1 MYDYSEYTQMV
12 DISILESLIS
22 ISEEEKIAKIK
33 RDIASKLID
42 DEYRKE
48 SSAVRKKLKEE
59 KFQSEKEYFY
69 EISVKII
76 AKWDRYYQF
85 MDGFCRLQVD
95 GISIGAHNEYGEYS
109 PIEISYEH
117 ILDYIKNNEELS

>member
-1 MYDYSEYTQMV
+1 MV

-69 EISVKII
+69 EIGVKII
-76 AKWDRYYQF
+76 AKWNRYYQF
-85 MDGFCRLQVD
+85 MDGFCSLQVD
-95 GISIGAHNEYGEYS
+95 CISIGAHDEYGEY
-109 PIEISYEH
+109 EELKISYEW

>member
-1 MYDYSEYTQMV
+1 MV

-22 ISEEEKIAKIK
+22 IGEEEKIAKIK
-33 RDIASKLID
+33 RDIALKLID

-48 SSAVRKKLKEE
+48 STVAWKKLNDE
-59 KFQSEKEYFY
+59 KFQLEREYFY
-69 EISVKII
+69 EIGVKII

-109 PIEISYEH
+109 PIEISYEQ